1 MKYIWIV
8 EAPGDVELAVKT
20 RAQAQELVSLY
31 YGPDYA
37 SEPILFKVFAR
48 KVLFYPCGDDDE

>member
-1 MKYIWIV
+1 MQYFWIV
-8 EAPGDVELAVKT
+8 ETPGEVPVAVKT

-48 KVLFYPCGDDDE
+48 KVLFYPGGDDDE